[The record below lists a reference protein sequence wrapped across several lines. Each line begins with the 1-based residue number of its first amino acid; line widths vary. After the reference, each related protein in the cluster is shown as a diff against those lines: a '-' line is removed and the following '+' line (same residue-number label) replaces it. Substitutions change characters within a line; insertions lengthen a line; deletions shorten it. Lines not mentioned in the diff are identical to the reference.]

1 MMKKPDNT
9 PAVKV
14 HSKTLTTIILSS
26 LMLIVFSIL
35 TPGCGQQS
43 GSGYDEEG
51 NLYGRIS
58 ISGAWA
64 MYPLTV
70 RWAEEFKKEHPKVR
84 IDISAGGAGK
94 GMADALGNMV
104 DIAMVSREITTV
116 EVERGAWYVGVAK
129 DAVLPTFNTNN
140 PYKNEIL
147 RQGFTREQFQQI
159 FLTDGR
165 KNWEQ
170 ILGKEGNTFEGNTV
184 INLFTRSDACGAAE
198 MWAHYLGKNQED
210 LKGIGVFGDP
220 GIAEVVKN
228 DRLGMGYNNIAF
240 AYDIS
245 TRKLFPGLEI
255 IPIDVNGNGRIDP
268 EEYFY
273 DNLDDLVIAIAEG
286 RYPAPPARELYFV
299 SNGVPENVAALEFMR
314 WILDKGQQFVNE
326 AGYVGLPAEV
336 LENQRS
342 KLPEPMM
349 PENPE

>member
-1 MMKKPDNT
+1 MKKPYFAT
-9 PAVKV
+9 PALIQ
-14 HSKTLTTIILSS
+14 SKTWTTIILSS
-26 LMLIVFSIL
+26 LILISLSFLSS
-35 TPGCGQQS
+35 GCGQQS

-70 RWAEEFKKEHPKVR
+70 RWAEEFMKVHPKVR

-104 DIAMVSREITTV
+104 DIAMVSREITPV

-140 PYKNEIL
+140 PYKNQIL
-147 RQGFTREQFQQI
+147 QQGLTREQFQEI

-165 KNWEQ
+165 KTWEQ
-170 ILGKEGNTFEGNTV
+170 LLGKEGNTV

-245 TRKLFPGLEI
+245 TRKLFSGLGI

-273 DNLDDLVIAIAEG
+273 ENLDDLVTAIAEG
-286 RYPAPPARELYFV
+286 RYPSPPARELYFV

-314 WILDKGQQFVNE
+314 WILDKGQEFVTE
-326 AGYVGLPAEV
+326 AGYVGLPSEV
-336 LENQRS
+336 LENQMS
-342 KLPEPMM
+342 KLPQQTETEAPIL
-349 PENPE
+349 